1 MAEMQYRRVGRSGL
15 QVSVLSFGSWVTFG
29 NADQIETAAQAAE
42 CLSVAKD
49 ARVIIIQLADR
60 LHNMRTLEHLPGEKQ
75 ARIALDQARA
85 AFEQANQADSAAQ
98 AKMSGLVTEA
108 CKGAGLKNEECQ
120 VCDGPGPEGAPVE
133 ACRGLKPQELAVR
146 KLVKKDEKA
155 EGRP

>member
-1 MAEMQYRRVGRSGL
+1 MKTATFIIALLLTAGAYAQDKPSDLPKDKQLELRNA
-15 QVSVLSFGSWVTFG
+15 QV
-29 NADQIETAAQAAE
+29 E
-42 CLSVAKD
+42 
-49 ARVIIIQLADR
+49 R
-60 LHNMRTLEHLPGEKQ
+60 LQ

-108 CKGAGLKNEECQ
+108 CKTAGLKNEECQ

-155 EGRP
+155 EAKKP

>member
-1 MAEMQYRRVGRSGL
+1 
-15 QVSVLSFGSWVTFG
+15 
-29 NADQIETAAQAAE
+29 
-42 CLSVAKD
+42 
-49 ARVIIIQLADR
+49 
-60 LHNMRTLEHLPGEKQ
+60 MRTATFIIALLLTAGAYAQITQENLATQPPAKGELGDKEQIKLRNAQVERLQ

-108 CKGAGLKNEECQ
+108 CKTAGLKNEECQ

-133 ACRGLKPQELAVR
+133 ACKGLKPQELAVR

-155 EGRP
+155 EAKKP